1 VGAGARARRFV
12 CLPCAHDLFKRK
24 ARACAIKYLNPT
36 LGMLA
41 LDFSPRRG
49 IDVDRASDQL
59 EKRSAVLPFKGSWS
73 STMFAF
79 SSFKES
85 FRNDAP

>member
-1 VGAGARARRFV
+1 
-12 CLPCAHDLFKRK
+12 
-24 ARACAIKYLNPT
+24 
-36 LGMLA
+36 MLA